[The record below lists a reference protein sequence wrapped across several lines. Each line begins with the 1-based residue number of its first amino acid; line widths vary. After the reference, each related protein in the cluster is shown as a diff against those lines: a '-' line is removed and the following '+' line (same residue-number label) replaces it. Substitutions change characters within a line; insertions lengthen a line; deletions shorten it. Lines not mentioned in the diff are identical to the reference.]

1 MLAALHPT
9 RPRRENGSSRQRA
22 HSIQCRE
29 RGRFRRGVRGRI
41 HPASGSTDP
50 LEWSIR
56 HSCPPPHNRQRDAR
70 HVLGDRPRWRAL
82 VATVTAVS
90 VLGMA
95 GFAVGQTAGN
105 SPGSAIGTPGSG
117 GLSGSTGSA
126 SGTASAAKVASGGRS
141 GTELRQLA
149 AEYVERFA
157 AVAELEQRQ
166 ALASRDVAG
175 DDGPELTLL
184 PGVKALDPNRRK
196 VPADM
201 LLQNLDPLVQR
212 VDETAAAIDDRTKTV
227 LKHWTEVRTALNTA
241 EVAKAELLA
250 SKAIAGKLATLI
262 SLDNRW
268 FWLATVAAVAVMSA
282 VSWHERRHEY
292 RRHLL
297 GAKARAM
304 GVARWLRYFLFFL
317 IGLTAVTFLAG
328 DRIFHLLTHAGG
340 GADTASID
348 DLRQQVAEL
357 RTRMESFAA
366 AGSAAASV
374 TGKARG
380 PRPAAAGDG
389 QDPEPA
395 LKKTWQWLRDEARDT
410 RVRLAVQR
418 ELSAALQR
426 DEDRLK
432 VLVSEADLNRAEIAD
447 FQRNKRW
454 IRAGMGGSLLALVG
468 ASSIVFFRGI
478 RQRRRL
484 NEDTCP
490 MCMAVGKLDPVADGP
505 ATDMVRCSNVIS
517 ENPFE
522 ECHFTFNSLYRD
534 MTKLCFPTLGHP
546 SSGKTHWLAMT
557 YRELNQGNYPATIQF
572 DKVRSDSSEDMDR
585 IVDDLINSR
594 LSTMAT
600 MVDRLPRPLLF
611 NFRDY
616 DRLGGSNLLV
626 SIFDY
631 SGEVLQRMTLNDPQ
645 RRRALDADGY
655 LFFLDPTQRSEEQV
669 KELIDFRE
677 DVRVL
682 RKIRSGQALQVP
694 VALCVSKIDLLI
706 NQDYSDP
713 GGTGPIGRFYKE
725 LEEIDPTG
733 SEMSLE
739 IVERRSDAIRR
750 LRDTIWPGWQIEKQ
764 VSELFGGR
772 CLFFPLTP
780 VGLTELG
787 VEDLGQRTIQPYGIL
802 NPLMWLLH
810 MNGYNVLK

>member
-1 MLAALHPT
+1 MPSLNSSRRIQSTTAGGFSSVLGQDLASSQPQKRRHRPLTATRAAAIGISFIWLAALVV
-9 RPRRENGSSRQRA
+9 RPADVAAQATSSPSSAVASAPATASR
-22 HSIQCRE
+22 
-29 RGRFRRGVRGRI
+29 
-41 HPASGSTDP
+41 PAS
-50 LEWSIR
+50 
-56 HSCPPPHNRQRDAR
+56 
-70 HVLGDRPRWRAL
+70 V
-82 VATVTAVS
+82 
-90 VLGMA
+90 
-95 GFAVGQTAGN
+95 VGGQ
-105 SPGSAIGTPGSG
+105 
-117 GLSGSTGSA
+117 
-126 SGTASAAKVASGGRS
+126 SAA
-141 GTELRQLA
+141 EIRQLA
-149 AEYVERFA
+149 AEYVARFI
-157 AVAELEQRQ
+157 AVAESEQRQ
-166 ALASRDVAG
+166 ALVTRDVATG
-175 DDGPELTLL
+175 EGPELNLL
-184 PGVKALDPNRRK
+184 PGVKALDLNRRK
-196 VPADM
+196 LPADV

-212 VDETAAAIDDRTKTV
+212 VDEAAAAIHDRTQAIT
-227 LKHWTEVRTALNTA
+227 KHWTEVRSALNVA
-241 EVAKAELLA
+241 EVSKAELLA
-250 SKAIAGKLATLI
+250 SKAIAGKLASLI

-268 FWLATVAAVAVMSA
+268 FWLATVAAVAVMAA

-297 GAKARAM
+297 GAKARAI
-304 GVARWLRYFLFFL
+304 GVARWLRYFLLLL
-317 IGLTAVTFLAG
+317 IGLTAVTFFAG
-328 DRIFHLLTHAGG
+328 DHIFHLLTHAGG

-348 DLRQQVAEL
+348 DLRRQVADL
-357 RTRMESFAA
+357 RARAEALEA
-366 AGSAAASV
+366 AGSGPAS
-374 TGKARG
+374 ARVARPG
-380 PRPAAAGDG
+380 PVGDG
-389 QDPEPA
+389 QDPELA
-395 LKKTWQWLRDEARDT
+395 LKKTWQWLRDET
-410 RVRLAVQR
+410 RETRIRLAVQR
-418 ELSAALQR
+418 ELSAALQQ
-426 DEDRLK
+426 DEERLK
-432 VLVSEADLNRAEIAD
+432 LLVSEADQNRADIAD

-468 ASSIVFFRGI
+468 GSALVFFRGI
-478 RQRRRL
+478 RQRRRQ
-484 NEDTCP
+484 NEETCP
-490 MCMAVGKLDPVADGP
+490 MCMAVGKIERVADGP

-706 NQDYSDP
+706 NQEYADP

-725 LEEIDPTG
+725 LEEIDPSG
-733 SEMSLE
+733 SGMSLE

-764 VSELFGGR
+764 VHELFGGR

-802 NPLMWLLH
+802 DPLMWLLH

>member
-1 MLAALHPT
+1 MPL
-9 RPRRENGSSRQRA
+9 N
-22 HSIQCRE
+22 
-29 RGRFRRGVRGRI
+29 
-41 HPASGSTDP
+41 HPA
-50 LEWSIR
+50 L
-56 HSCPPPHNRQRDAR
+56 RDRFIGATR
-70 HVLGDRPRWRAL
+70 HVSQHGHPVSKWVLAGWLWFVASL
-82 VATVTAVS
+82 VGPAPATAQSGGTSPAA
-90 VLGMA
+90 A
-95 GFAVGQTAGN
+95 GASNAAVGPTG
-105 SPGSAIGTPGSG
+105 GT
-117 GLSGSTGSA
+117 SA
-126 SGTASAAKVASGGRS
+126 SALANPATIEGGQSTA
-141 GTELRQLA
+141 ELSQLA
-149 AEYVERFA
+149 VEYVERFI
-157 AVAELEQRQ
+157 AVTQSEQRQ
-166 ALASRDVAG
+166 ALGARDGAAG
-175 DDGPELTLL
+175 EGPEFNLL
-184 PGVKALDPNRRK
+184 PGIKSLDPSRRK
-196 VPADM
+196 LPADV
-201 LLQNLDPLVQR
+201 LLQNLDPLARR
-212 VDETAAAIDDRTKTV
+212 VDETAGAIHGRTQSIA
-227 LKHWTEVRTALNTA
+227 KHWMEVRTALNSV

-250 SKAIAGKLATLI
+250 NKAIAGKLASLI

-297 GAKARAM
+297 GAKARAI
-304 GVARWLRYFLFFL
+304 GVARWLRYFLGLL
-317 IGLTAVTFLAG
+317 IALTAVTFLAG
-328 DRIFHLLTHAGG
+328 DRIFHLLTHADG

-348 DLRQQVAEL
+348 DLRRQVAEL
-357 RTRMESFAA
+357 RARAESFAA
-366 AGSAAASV
+366 AGNASATVRS
-374 TGKARG
+374 
-380 PRPAAAGDG
+380 PRPEPAGDG
-389 QDPEPA
+389 QDPEVT
-395 LKKTWQWLRDEARDT
+395 LRKTWQWLREETRET
-410 RVRLAVQR
+410 RVQLAVQR
-418 ELSAALQR
+418 ELSAALER
-426 DEDRLK
+426 DTLRLRL
-432 VLVSEADLNRAEIAD
+432 LVSEADQNRTDIAQ
-447 FQRNKRW
+447 FQSNKRW
-454 IRAGMGGSLLALVG
+454 IRASMGGSLLAVVG
-468 ASSIVFFRGI
+468 GSAFVFFRGI
-478 RQRRRL
+478 RRRRRQ
-484 NEDTCP
+484 NEETCP
-490 MCMAVGKLDPVADGP
+490 MCMAVGKIDRVTDGP
-505 ATDMVRCSNVIS
+505 ATEMVRCSNVIS

-682 RKIRSGQALQVP
+682 RKVRSGQALQAP

-706 NQDYSDP
+706 NQEYADP

-725 LEEIDPTG
+725 LEEIDPSG
-733 SEMSLE
+733 SGMSLE

-764 VSELFGGR
+764 VHELFGGR

-802 NPLMWLLH
+802 DPLMWLLH

>member
-1 MLAALHPT
+1 
-9 RPRRENGSSRQRA
+9 
-22 HSIQCRE
+22 
-29 RGRFRRGVRGRI
+29 
-41 HPASGSTDP
+41 
-50 LEWSIR
+50 
-56 HSCPPPHNRQRDAR
+56 
-70 HVLGDRPRWRAL
+70 
-82 VATVTAVS
+82 
-90 VLGMA
+90 
-95 GFAVGQTAGN
+95 VGGQ
-105 SPGSAIGTPGSG
+105 
-117 GLSGSTGSA
+117 
-126 SGTASAAKVASGGRS
+126 SAA
-141 GTELRQLA
+141 EIRQLA
-149 AEYVERFA
+149 AEYVVRFI
-157 AVAELEQRQ
+157 AVAESEQRQ
-166 ALASRDVAG
+166 ALVTRDVATSE
-175 DDGPELTLL
+175 GPELNLL

-196 VPADM
+196 LPADV

-212 VDETAAAIDDRTKTV
+212 VDEAAAAIHDRTQAIT
-227 LKHWTEVRTALNTA
+227 KHWTEVRSALNVA
-241 EVAKAELLA
+241 EVSKAELLA
-250 SKAIAGKLATLI
+250 SKAIAGKLASLI

-268 FWLATVAAVAVMSA
+268 FWLATVAAVAVMAA

-297 GAKARAM
+297 GAKARAI
-304 GVARWLRYFLFFL
+304 GVARWLRYFLLLL

-328 DRIFHLLTHAGG
+328 DHIFHLLTHAGG

-348 DLRQQVAEL
+348 DLRRQVADL
-357 RTRMESFAA
+357 RARAEALEA
-366 AGSAAASV
+366 AGSGPAS
-374 TGKARG
+374 ARVARPG
-380 PRPAAAGDG
+380 PVGDG
-389 QDPEPA
+389 QDPELA
-395 LKKTWQWLRDEARDT
+395 LKKTWQWLRDET
-410 RVRLAVQR
+410 RETRIRLAVQR
-418 ELSAALQR
+418 ELSAALQQ
-426 DEDRLK
+426 DEERLK
-432 VLVSEADLNRAEIAD
+432 LLVSEADQNRADIAD

-468 ASSIVFFRGI
+468 GSALVFFRGI
-478 RQRRRL
+478 RQRRRQ
-484 NEDTCP
+484 NEETCP
-490 MCMAVGKLDPVADGP
+490 MCMAVGKIERVTDGP

-706 NQDYSDP
+706 NQEYADP

-733 SEMSLE
+733 SGMSLE

-764 VSELFGGR
+764 VHELFGGR

-802 NPLMWLLH
+802 DPLMWLLH